1 MSNRVSD
8 ERRASTGK
16 PTNHVCERTHARLPA
31 GVERVAASRSA
42 VVVPLEKR
50 FDREYFESEQPG
62 FADASSSQGLIV
74 DGTLAAAVGVPSVQ
88 VGRSS
93 GAAVAVGSPLDQRAI
108 VERNS
113 LVVASQFRQF
123 GSEPPPSSRLGLFE
137 RVGDDRPHLVRGE
150 RIRVHEYRRR
160 QQQRQQPRRGQGDV
174 HLAESETDIGL
185 ESTVSGGP
193 ERTRRHAQVWRS
205 FAAVD
210 AGPPLVRWG
219 RRTRLGR
226 FCRDFALGRLEP
238 AFAVVPDPDQCDHSD
253 VVRQAQHDAALPVS
267 SGAGIRSR

>member
-62 FADASSSQGLIV
+62 FADASSSQGFIV
-74 DGTLAAAVGVPSVQ
+74 DGTLAAAVVGVPSVQ
-88 VGRSS
+88 VGRS

-113 LVVASQFRQF
+113 LVFASQFRQF
-123 GSEPPPSSRLGLFE
+123 GSKPPPSSRLGLFE
-137 RVGDDRPHLVRGE
+137 RVGDD
-150 RIRVHEYRRR
+150 
-160 QQQRQQPRRGQGDV
+160 
-174 HLAESETDIGL
+174 
-185 ESTVSGGP
+185 
-193 ERTRRHAQVWRS
+193 
-205 FAAVD
+205 
-210 AGPPLVRWG
+210 
-219 RRTRLGR
+219 
-226 FCRDFALGRLEP
+226 
-238 AFAVVPDPDQCDHSD
+238 
-253 VVRQAQHDAALPVS
+253 
-267 SGAGIRSR
+267 